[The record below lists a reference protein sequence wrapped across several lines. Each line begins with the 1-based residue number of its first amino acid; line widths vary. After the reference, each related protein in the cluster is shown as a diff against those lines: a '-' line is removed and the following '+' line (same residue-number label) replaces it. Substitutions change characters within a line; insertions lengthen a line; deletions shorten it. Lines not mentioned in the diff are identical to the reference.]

1 MTNQDKVL
9 AFMRQFGSIT
19 QQDALRFQPHGC
31 TRLADVIFKL
41 RKQGYRIITKN
52 ETKRYEDG
60 TSVTYAR
67 YVLESVI

>member
-1 MTNQDKVL
+1 MTNTDKTL
-9 AFMRQFGSIT
+9 DYLMRNGSIT
-19 QQDALRFQPHGC
+19 QQDALRFQPHAC
-31 TRLADVIFKL
+31 TRLADCIFKL

-67 YVLESVI
+67 YFLEI